1 MTKQTEFEQLKQ
13 ENERLKNLLKIQEDN
28 EKTHHD
34 IEDLIDT
41 EKLKEIFMKFSKLTG
56 YTTGFVKQDTR
67 EILISTGWTEICKTF
82 HRGSESSAH
91 ICQES
96 NAELTQNLKE
106 SHQISMKQCHHGMV
120 DGATPII
127 IDGQHLA
134 DLFSGQVLFQAPNIE
149 EFKRGAQ
156 EFGYDIESYM
166 KALQEVKIISQDKL
180 KEVLEFLST
189 IAQIIAEIGKDKK
202 EYLKLNNSLEKKV
215 QERMKEKESLLKLFD
230 ESDNV
235 LFKWNNDPSLS
246 VAFVS
251 RSISK
256 LLGYSKSDFETNK
269 IHYISCIYPQ
279 DRDKV
284 LQEIDRASLQK
295 ETFFAHKPYRVITK
309 NKQIKWILENSVI
322 IRDDND
328 VITHYLGYLSDIT
341 EFKNYQETLEK
352 LSQTD
357 QLTQV
362 KNRLFIDQTLQKQH
376 YRFVRNGEKCSIIL
390 IDIDHFKDVND
401 TYGHITGDVIL
412 IEFAKILSQNLRKS
426 DVIGRW
432 GGEEFLIILPH
443 TEIEKA
449 QQLAQKLKKLIESF
463 HFTKIKHKT
472 ASFGISE
479 FRDGTSIEQLL
490 ENADKALYLSKENG
504 RNQIHTVV

>member
-309 NKQIKWILENSVI
+309 NK
-322 IRDDND
+322 
-328 VITHYLGYLSDIT
+328 
-341 EFKNYQETLEK
+341 
-352 LSQTD
+352 
-357 QLTQV
+357 
-362 KNRLFIDQTLQKQH
+362 
-376 YRFVRNGEKCSIIL
+376 
-390 IDIDHFKDVND
+390 
-401 TYGHITGDVIL
+401 
-412 IEFAKILSQNLRKS
+412 
-426 DVIGRW
+426 
-432 GGEEFLIILPH
+432 
-443 TEIEKA
+443 
-449 QQLAQKLKKLIESF
+449 
-463 HFTKIKHKT
+463 
-472 ASFGISE
+472 
-479 FRDGTSIEQLL
+479 
-490 ENADKALYLSKENG
+490 
-504 RNQIHTVV
+504 